1 VNGDRDEQRANA
13 ASQGQC
19 HRPFDEVVFASR
31 RALAPFNRAGLGAA
45 DNLLVKAD
53 RVLAEGDLERSAHL
67 IRRAATLNY
76 DDHEGTAPAA
86 FAVSMMLFNAVTD
99 ALERSDEGDSRWLDA
114 AVEAMS
120 TASGWGHSEMGRV
133 LAVVRQDY
141 VIESSERRA
150 IDEAMSKVP
159 KRTELRDVTLPQA
172 ELAEAVTSVIQML
185 HAYRAAFASTA
196 G

>member
-1 VNGDRDEQRANA
+1 M
-13 ASQGQC
+13 QGQ
-19 HRPFDEVVFASR
+19 RPFDDVVLASR
-31 RALAPFNRAGLGAA
+31 LALAPFSRAGLGAA

-53 RVLAEGDLERSAHL
+53 RALAEGDLDRSANL
-67 IRRAATLNY
+67 VRRAATLNY

-99 ALERSDEGDSRWLDA
+99 ELERSDEGDARWLDA

-120 TASGWGHSEMGRV
+120 TATGWGQSEMGRV

-141 VIESSERRA
+141 VIDSSECRA
-150 IDEAMSKVP
+150 IDEAVSKVS
-159 KRTELRDVTLPQA
+159 KRTELRDAMLPPA

-185 HAYRAAFASTA
+185 HAYRAALASIA